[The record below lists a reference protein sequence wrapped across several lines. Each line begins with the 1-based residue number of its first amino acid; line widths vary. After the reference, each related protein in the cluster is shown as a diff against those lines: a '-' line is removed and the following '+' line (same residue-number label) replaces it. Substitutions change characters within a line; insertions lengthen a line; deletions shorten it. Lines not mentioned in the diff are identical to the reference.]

1 MSELFDFAA
10 IKNREDWRWTEDKFF
25 AELYDLPKRRIVS
38 ASFQIDGDENLEF
51 LEDFTDLSAK
61 EQSAFQYLEKIAAEN
76 PIANWNLQENLN
88 DTLRFRITESQA
100 EPITIYCDR
109 QAERFLEFSRI
120 EITVAPN
127 VKTAINLD
135 FSAEN
140 SACQIPLIE
149 LFLEENS
156 DAEILLITKNSSQ
169 ENAKKAAQI
178 LNFFIY
184 QEKKSNLRCN
194 LFGAGDFFRADIS
207 AYLQGE
213 EANFLIATVQ
223 KNQPNTACNT
233 HIRVEHN
240 AEHCQS
246 KQILR
251 GVIEANS
258 QAIFA
263 GTIYVAKGAQKT
275 DAEQNSRYLLLD
287 DSAKTLAIPQLEI
300 YADDVK
306 CAHGATSGQIDEQA
320 MFYLQSRGINQD
332 DARQMLIN
340 AFLQEASV
348 LENPSLQEI
357 WQELL

>member
-1 MSELFDFAA
+1 MSEIFDFAA

-25 AELYDLPKRRIVS
+25 SELCDLPNRRKLS

-51 LEDFTDLSAK
+51 LENFADLSAK
-61 EQSAFQYLEKIAAEN
+61 EQAGLQYLQKIAAKN
-76 PIANWNLQENLN
+76 PIANWNLQESANN
-88 DTLRFRITESQA
+88 VLRFRINESQV

-109 QAERFLEFSRI
+109 QGERFVEFSRI
-120 EITVAPN
+120 EITVAKN

-140 SACQIPLIE
+140 SACQIPFIE

-156 DAEILLITKNSSQ
+156 DAEILLIAKNSSQ

-184 QEKKSNLRCN
+184 QEKKSHLRCN
-194 LFGAGDFFRADIS
+194 LFGAGDFFRADIG

-213 EANFLIATVQ
+213 DANFSIATVQ
-223 KNQPNTACNT
+223 KTSNNSACDL

-240 AEHCQS
+240 SENCQS

-251 GVIEANS
+251 GVIGANS
-258 QAIFA
+258 QAIFD
-263 GTIYVAKGAQKT
+263 GLIYVAKGAQKT

-287 DSAKTLAIPQLEI
+287 ETAKTLAIPQLEI

-320 MFYLQSRGINQD
+320 MFYLQARGINKE

-348 LENPSLQEI
+348 LTNANLQEI